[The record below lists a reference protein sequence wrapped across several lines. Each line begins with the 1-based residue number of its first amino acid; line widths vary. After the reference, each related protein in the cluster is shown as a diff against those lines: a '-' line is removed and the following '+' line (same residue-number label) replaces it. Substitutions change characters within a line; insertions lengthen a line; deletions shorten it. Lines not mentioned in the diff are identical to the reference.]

1 MEGSLLE
8 KLDVKN
14 LYIAHQNTSSLD
26 EIQRMCIGYMSNH
39 PIVLEGQP
47 GMGKN
52 HAINVLAKTFGKK
65 EYRIRCTEEMQ
76 ARDIIGGDKLN
87 VEKSKN
93 GNLATKSEFS
103 EGKMIYAMKEG
114 NFLILD
120 EFNQLQSTVQKAFNS
135 SLEEIQTIDS
145 LDGGYE
151 TKAKKQF
158 GLFITYNPDTGV
170 QHQDLEPAVKD
181 RCKIIHF
188 DPIDSQLKTYLAM
201 IKTNN
206 LSLQEIINND
216 VLEIRGITLEKG
228 KPKFLKYED
237 EVWSDI
243 YKGEIVSNKTIFAY
257 AYKNVHSESSIDFD
271 DRKKIDLYNVTNSIV
286 KTLDDLELLRTRG
299 TIPFIDKFPDNSLSP
314 VSRLN
319 ITPSSPRILHKL
331 IQDYTQ
337 LRGMNVPDRDI
348 ASDMVLSIIDYS
360 ILARER
366 KENIG
371 RDITVEGLVHQ
382 ICAKNGLLTAHAA
395 EDIRRRVN
403 EAARRGAVNAFVQ
416 EGFTEEVAQDL
427 VRRYI
432 ASPQTSKQSFKSNF
446 SNASNPE
453 SGRDGD
459 DRPSDD
465 LPF

>member
-1 MEGSLLE
+1 MIEGTLLD
-8 KLDVKN
+8 KLNVQN
-14 LYIAHQNTSSLD
+14 IYIAHQNTSSLD
-26 EIQRMCIGYMSNH
+26 EIQRMCIGYMSGH
-39 PIVLEGQP
+39 PIALEGQP

-65 EYRIRCTEEMQ
+65 EYRIRCTEEML

-93 GNLATKSEFS
+93 GSLATKSEFS
-103 EGKMIYAMKEG
+103 KGKMIYAMSEG

-188 DPIDSQLKTYLAM
+188 NPLDPQLKTYLAM
-201 IKTNN
+201 IKTKN

-216 VLEIRGITLEKG
+216 VLEIRGITLENG
-228 KPKFLKYED
+228 KPKFVRYARGTWID
-237 EVWSDI
+237 T
-243 YKGEIVSNKTIFAY
+243 YKGQPIDGKKVLAY
-257 AYKNVHSESSIDFD
+257 AYKNAHNESSIEFS
-271 DRKKIDLYNVTNSIV
+271 DREKIDLYNVTNSIV
-286 KTLDDLELLRTRG
+286 RTLDDLEILRTQG
-299 TIPFIDKFPDNSLSP
+299 TIPFARKFQNHELSP

-337 LRGMNVPDRDI
+337 LKDMNVPDRDI
-348 ASDMVLSIIDYS
+348 ASDIVLSIIDYS
-360 ILARER
+360 VLHRER
-366 KENIG
+366 TENIG
-371 RDITVEGLVHQ
+371 RDITVAGLVHQ

-403 EAARRGAVNAFVQ
+403 EAARRGAVNAFVE
-416 EGFTEEVAQDL
+416 EGFTEEIAEDL
-427 VRRYI
+427 VKRYI
-432 ASPQTSKQSFKSNF
+432 TPRPNAGLKSNMQ
-446 SNASNPE
+446 SDE
-453 SGRDGD
+453 D
-459 DRPSDD
+459 DDKRDD